1 MRLSRPGRRA
11 VVDELSTLIAWS
23 RPATEDSPRGHAP
36 ALRLLR
42 EFTQWPALGETAARE
57 SIAFVP
63 SRLAQTNAVST
74 VPAGN
79 PPRRGYQLGSS
90 R

>member
-1 MRLSRPGRRA
+1 M
-11 VVDELSTLIAWS
+11 S

-36 ALRLLR
+36 ALRFLR

-57 SIAFVP
+57 SLSPARFRP
-63 SRLAQTNAVST
+63 LQTNAVST

-79 PPRRGYQLGSS
+79 PPCRGS
-90 R
+90 

>member
-1 MRLSRPGRRA
+1 MPA
-11 VVDELSTLIAWS
+11 VS

-36 ALRLLR
+36 ALRLVR

-63 SRLAQTNAVST
+63 SRLQQTHAVST
-74 VPAGN
+74 VSAGN
-79 PPRRGYQLGSS
+79 PPRRGYRFGSFAS
-90 R
+90 L